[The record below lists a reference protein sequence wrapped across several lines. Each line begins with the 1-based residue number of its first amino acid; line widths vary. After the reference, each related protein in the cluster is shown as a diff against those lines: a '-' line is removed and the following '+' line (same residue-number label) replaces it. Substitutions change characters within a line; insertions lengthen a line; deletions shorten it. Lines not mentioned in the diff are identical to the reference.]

1 MNLASVEDRGG
12 FAEFRYSGS
21 LDLAEIARAS
31 LSVLVHCQSEGLK
44 GALID
49 LRETEGTLDPL
60 ERIDFA
66 RSIAPEWN
74 RDILL
79 AFVLHPSQHVPSRPG
94 ELAAQN
100 RGMRTRTFLDHQ
112 MATAW
117 LLANVR

>member
-1 MNLASVEDRGG
+1 MNLTGLEDRGDY
-12 FAEFRYSGS
+12 AEFRYSGPI
-21 LDLAEIARAS
+21 DLAEIAKAS
-31 LSVLVHCQSEGLK
+31 LSVLVHCQSEGLR

-60 ERIDFA
+60 ERFDFA

-74 RDILL
+74 REILL
-79 AFVLHPSQHVPSRPG
+79 AFVLHPSQHLPNRPG

-100 RGMRTRTFLDHQ
+100 RGMRVRTFLDYP

-117 LLANVR
+117 LLANLR